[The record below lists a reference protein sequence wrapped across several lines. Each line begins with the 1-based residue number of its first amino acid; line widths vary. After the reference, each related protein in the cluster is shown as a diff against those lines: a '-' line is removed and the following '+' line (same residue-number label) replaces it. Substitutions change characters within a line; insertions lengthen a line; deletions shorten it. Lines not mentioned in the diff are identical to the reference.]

1 MKTIRDIDKI
11 ILASASPRR
20 KELLSQMGL
29 EFVVMPS
36 DVEEVIT
43 RKIPWQIVVELSS
56 QKARDLMFKVAMD
69 TISSEEGKEKD
80 ILIIGADTIVVNNN
94 QVLGKPKNEEDA
106 IRMITELQGHSHS
119 VYTGVSMV
127 YLKEGIA
134 QTRTFA
140 EETKVNVVPMTKEQI
155 RAYVASGESMD
166 KAGAYAIQGRFGE
179 FISGIEGDYNNVVGL
194 PVGRILRECVFS

>member
-20 KELLSQMGL
+20 RELLTQVGL
-29 EFVVMPS
+29 DFVVMPS
-36 DVEEVIT
+36 EVEEVIT
-43 RKIPWQIVVELSS
+43 RTIPWQIVIELSS

-69 TISSEEGKEKD
+69 TISSEAGKEKD
-80 ILIIGADTIVVNNN
+80 ILIIGADTIVANNN
-94 QVLGKPKNEEDA
+94 QVLGKPKDEADA

-127 YLKEGIA
+127 YLKAGIA

-140 EETKVNVVPMTKEQI
+140 EETKVNVVPMTREQI
-155 RAYVASGESMD
+155 EAYVATGESMD
-166 KAGAYAIQGRFGE
+166 KAGAYAIQGRFAE
-179 FISGIEGDYNNVVGL
+179 FIAGIEGDYSNVVGL

>member
-1 MKTIRDIDKI
+1 MKRV

-20 KELLSQMGL
+20 KELLEQVGL
-29 EFVVMPS
+29 DFVVMPS
-36 DVEEVIT
+36 EVKEVIT
-43 RKIPWQIVVELSS
+43 RKVPWQIVIELSS

-69 TISSEEGKEKD
+69 TISSEPDKECD

-94 QVLGKPKNEEDA
+94 QVLGKPKDEADA

-140 EETKVNVVPMTKEQI
+140 EETKVNVVPMTEEQI
-155 RAYVASGESMD
+155 RAYVAAGESMD
-166 KAGAYAIQGRFGE
+166 KAGAYAIQGRFAE
-179 FISGIEGDYNNVVGL
+179 FISGIEGDYSNVVGL